1 VTADHCGESC
11 PFRGCPGCRF
21 QGGADPNVCPDPV
34 DTLSANQLELWDN
47 WDGKDGRP
55 PAPTDDLPEPPLIAY
70 EAPKEGLPT
79 W

>member
-1 VTADHCGESC
+1 MIDHCGD
-11 PFRGCPGCRF
+11 GCPWSGCQGCAY
-21 QGGADPNVCPDPV
+21 QGGVDP
-34 DTLSANQLELWDN
+34 TKGANSLVVWEN
-47 WDGKDGRP
+47 GGGKDGRS